1 MTEITAIYSQRPSF
15 LSRLWNA
22 PYLLL
27 ASAALF
33 WAGNFVVG
41 RALNHS
47 ISPLAL
53 VFWRWTAS
61 LAILIPFAWPHRTRD
76 LPLLIRHWPNVVVL
90 GLLGTAVYNSL
101 VYVGLGSTTAI
112 NALLMQSLIPVF
124 IPICA
129 FCAFGERP
137 RCKELTGLAFSLV
150 GIAVVAG
157 RGSLTTL
164 QDLHFEPGDIWTLI
178 AVLAYALYSVALR
191 KRPHV
196 HPSSLLAASAAV
208 GVLLLFPAYLFER
221 TTVDAAASGS
231 LNAEA
236 VLGIGYLAV
245 FASALAYLCF
255 NRCVELIGANR
266 AGMGIHLMPAF
277 GSILAV
283 VFLGEE
289 LHLFHLAGL
298 GFIATGIALTMRR

>member
-1 MTEITAIYSQRPSF
+1 MNTTETAIRSQRPTF

-22 PYLLL
+22 PYSLL
-27 ASAALF
+27 ALAALF

-47 ISPLAL
+47 ILPIALA
-53 VFWRWTAS
+53 FWRWTAS
-61 LAILIPFAWPHRTRD
+61 LAILLPFAWRHRSRD
-76 LPLLIRHWPNVVVL
+76 LPLLIRHWPNVTIL
-90 GLLGTAVYNSL
+90 GLLGIAVYNSL
-101 VYVGLGSTTAI
+101 IYVGLGSTTAI
-112 NALLMQSLIPVF
+112 NALLMQSLLPVF
-124 IPICA
+124 IPFCA
-129 FCAFGERP
+129 FCAFRERP
-137 RCKELTGLAFSLV
+137 RGKQVAGLTFSLV

-157 RGSLTTL
+157 RGSLGTL
-164 QDLHFEPGDIWTLI
+164 QDLHFEPGDIWTLL

-191 KRPHV
+191 KRPLV
-196 HPSSLLAASAAV
+196 HPSSLLAASVAV
-208 GVLLLFPAYLFER
+208 GVMLLLPVYLFER
-221 TTVDAAASGS
+221 ATIETTTSHPLD
-231 LNAEA
+231 AEA

-277 GSILAV
+277 GSVLAV
-283 VFLGEE
+283 LFLGER

-298 GFIATGIALTMRR
+298 GFIATGIALTMP